1 MGWYSILKDNKTN
14 METKTTICDWC
25 ESHEDEDAS
34 EGWIC
39 VIEEGID
46 EDFSYNFCNWHC
58 LRKYAIEKEQN

>member
-1 MGWYSILKDNKTN
+1 